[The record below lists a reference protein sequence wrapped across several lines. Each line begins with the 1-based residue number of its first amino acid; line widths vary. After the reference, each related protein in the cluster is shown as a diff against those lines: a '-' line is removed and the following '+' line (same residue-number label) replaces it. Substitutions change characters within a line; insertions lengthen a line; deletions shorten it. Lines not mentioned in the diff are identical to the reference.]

1 LYENV
6 IYSYELYLVI
16 AIYISQIYIEDL
28 KNENEELTKELE
40 HKELENKQEETH
52 LSREAVNIN
61 EDQYVTKNEQNCND
75 IVITQNLSLPED
87 KNISDNF
94 GPIVKLEKRFKETME
109 KVAELTDEKQRLEHL
124 VLQLQGETETIGK
137 LPLII

>member
-1 LYENV
+1 LYKNV
-6 IYSYELYLVI
+6 IYELYLVI
-16 AIYISQIYIEDL
+16 VIYISQIYIEDL

-40 HKELENKQEETH
+40 NKELENKQEETH
-52 LSREAVNIN
+52 LSREAVNVN
-61 EDQYVTKNEQNCND
+61 EDQYITKNEQNCND
-75 IVITQNLSLPED
+75 IVTAQNLSLPED

-137 LPLII
+137 LCYL